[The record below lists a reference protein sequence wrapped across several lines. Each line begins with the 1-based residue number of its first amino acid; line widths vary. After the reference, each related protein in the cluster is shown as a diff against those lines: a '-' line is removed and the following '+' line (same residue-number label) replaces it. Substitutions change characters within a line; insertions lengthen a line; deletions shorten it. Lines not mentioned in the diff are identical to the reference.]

1 MVRLHTGMSIKI
13 ESGNIPGRTET
24 VINHFKTKE
33 EAERKAIQVMRIQ
46 LARGYK
52 RRNDKFVYEFTSVS
66 TPTKVNLYPDIQS
79 DGTEEMLEE
88 IDSPYETLEIEETK
102 ESSTVKRPSSYRNIG
117 DMLKSVHLE
126 RFQHIFDE
134 ERIDSDEFLTM
145 EDADFAKL
153 NIPPSARRTILNS
166 IYQGRWLPTNS
177 PMPAKK
183 LKYD

>member
-1 MVRLHTGMSIKI
+1 MSIKI

-33 EAERKAIQVMRIQ
+33 EAGKKAIQVMRNQ

-88 IDSPYETLEIEETK
+88 IESPLEIEETK
-102 ESSTVKRPSSYRNIG
+102 EISTVKRLSSYRNIG

-153 NIPPSARRTILNS
+153 DIPPSARRTILDS
-166 IYQGRWLPTNS
+166 IHQGRWLPTNS